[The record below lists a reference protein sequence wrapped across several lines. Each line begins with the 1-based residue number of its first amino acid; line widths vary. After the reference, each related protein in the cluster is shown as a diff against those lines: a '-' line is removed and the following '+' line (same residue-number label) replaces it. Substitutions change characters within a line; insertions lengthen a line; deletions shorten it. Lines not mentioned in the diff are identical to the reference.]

1 MYDFHLYVGKWSN
14 LTNIFF
20 RWVETSNLLSTCY
33 WGNGWPNEDI
43 WKSNCT
49 CSSRYGE
56 GTWAGVEVA
65 NWKCP
70 QAAVE
75 VEFIWCLK
83 RCVWGFAL
91 RVVYIPIINTWDP
104 NDLYFW
110 KVNPQKQALFQPKQ
124 GSFGF
129 YRRIYI
135 YINTALRIYCSHDT
149 QSRTAQRISDTMH
162 VWWLHF
168 VAVPHR
174 SHHERG
180 NIGASSWF
188 RSDMWWDCWV
198 HWQAFEKYGSL
209 GKKQTHTYLH
219 MLYKK
224 HKFC

>member
-1 MYDFHLYVGKWSN
+1 MGWNQQLVKHLLLGRCMYS
-14 LTNIFF
+14 
-20 RWVETSNLLSTCY
+20 
-33 WGNGWPNEDI
+33 NEDI

-104 NDLYFW
+104 NDLW
-110 KVNPQKQALFQPKQ
+110 LWRSTPKNKPFSNQ
-124 GSFGF
+124 SKGHLDLGSIDI
-129 YRRIYI
+129 YIYIYLHIYI

-162 VWWLHF
+162 V
-168 VAVPHR
+168 
-174 SHHERG
+174 
-180 NIGASSWF
+180 
-188 RSDMWWDCWV
+188 
-198 HWQAFEKYGSL
+198 
-209 GKKQTHTYLH
+209 
-219 MLYKK
+219 
-224 HKFC
+224 